1 MIQEDA
7 GRNNHLSRLVAY
19 DTIAKKLAVVAQF
32 VNTYFDPT
40 IPATYMTND
49 EESSGIINVTKLLLD
64 VTNTSDLGET
74 FLLNAQ
80 VHPASRVLGGTTL
93 IVNAENAI
101 AKETAKLRPDLTFAD
116 SDAEIAFK
124 TKVIE
129 GGQFY
134 KLNITDWSKLI
145 WQ

>member
-1 MIQEDA
+1 
-7 GRNNHLSRLVAY
+7 
-19 DTIAKKLAVVAQF
+19 
-32 VNTYFDPT
+32 
-40 IPATYMTND
+40 
-49 EESSGIINVTKLLLD
+49 
-64 VTNTSDLGET
+64 
-74 FLLNAQ
+74 
-80 VHPASRVLGGTTL
+80 
-93 IVNAENAI
+93 VNAENAI

-134 KLNITDWSKLI
+134 KLSITDWTKLI